1 MTELLV
7 KKRNGK
13 FEDFDAEKVNKVL
26 EWACEGVS
34 DVNPSDVAMNAKLS
48 ISNKIKTKDIQEV
61 LILSLIHI

>member
-48 ISNKIKTKDIQEV
+48 ISNKIKTKDI
-61 LILSLIHI
+61 